1 MAARTWSPSITIYTA
16 KKATAFGD
24 DSLLFPEIIKAI
36 SENVGK
42 GTEYNNDLID
52 DPGASIVGT
61 NWKDQFN
68 ILKLHFKY
76 RLWTMKSDQGGV

>member
-1 MAARTWSPSITIYTA
+1 MVARTSSPSTTIRTA

-52 DPGASIVGT
+52 DPDASIVGT
-61 NWKDQFN
+61 N
-68 ILKLHFKY
+68 
-76 RLWTMKSDQGGV
+76 